1 MSLQQHYQ
9 DTLLQVSKLEEDI
22 SKLSTQLETE
32 AHVGIKVLESVSN
45 QINSS
50 EDMKPS
56 RMSVCMWL
64 YLHKVIFEQSI
75 GHFILDAIVIQYV
88 HVLVCNNFKL
98 IRIYSVQ
105 LR

>member
-22 SKLSTQLETE
+22 SKLPTQLETE
-32 AHVGIKVLESVSN
+32 AHVSIKGLESVSN

-56 RMSVCMWL
+56 RMSVCM
-64 YLHKVIFEQSI
+64 
-75 GHFILDAIVIQYV
+75 
-88 HVLVCNNFKL
+88 
-98 IRIYSVQ
+98 
-105 LR
+105 

>member
-22 SKLSTQLETE
+22 SKLSTRLETE
-32 AHVGIKVLESVSN
+32 AHVNIKVLESVSN

-56 RMSVCMWL
+56 RMSVYM
-64 YLHKVIFEQSI
+64 
-75 GHFILDAIVIQYV
+75 
-88 HVLVCNNFKL
+88 
-98 IRIYSVQ
+98 
-105 LR
+105 

>member
-32 AHVGIKVLESVSN
+32 AHVSIKVLESVSN

-75 GHFILDAIVIQYV
+75 GHFILEAIVI
-88 HVLVCNNFKL
+88 FL
-98 IRIYSVQ
+98 IID

>member
-32 AHVGIKVLESVSN
+32 AHVNIKVLESVSN

-56 RMSVCMWL
+56 RMSVCM
-64 YLHKVIFEQSI
+64 
-75 GHFILDAIVIQYV
+75 
-88 HVLVCNNFKL
+88 
-98 IRIYSVQ
+98 
-105 LR
+105 